1 MTLLHISLLIVF
13 IFICFLL
20 ISSVLLQT
28 GKGGGMAGLGGG
40 SSDSAFGAH
49 TANILQK
56 FTMWCVIAFFGLVVV
71 LAHMTKQNDDS
82 SSVMDHFTPT
92 PKVTPAEQVESSPAI
107 EQKATPKAAATD
119 NTSAK
124 AEDTGTP

>member
-71 LAHMTKQNDDS
+71 LAHMTKQNDDGA
-82 SSVMDHFTPT
+82 SVMENFTPP
-92 PKVTPAEQVESSPAI
+92 PKAKTENGQSSTEAKAAPAPPAEKTTTTEP
-107 EQKATPKAAATD
+107 EGTTATP
-119 NTSAK
+119 
-124 AEDTGTP
+124 

>member
-71 LAHMTKQNDDS
+71 LAHMTKQNDDGA
-82 SSVMDHFTPT
+82 SVMDNFTPAPKANTENKQSSTETKAAPT
-92 PKVTPAEQVESSPAI
+92 PVAI
-107 EQKATPKAAATD
+107 EKTATEPQSTTD
-119 NTSAK
+119 
-124 AEDTGTP
+124 TP